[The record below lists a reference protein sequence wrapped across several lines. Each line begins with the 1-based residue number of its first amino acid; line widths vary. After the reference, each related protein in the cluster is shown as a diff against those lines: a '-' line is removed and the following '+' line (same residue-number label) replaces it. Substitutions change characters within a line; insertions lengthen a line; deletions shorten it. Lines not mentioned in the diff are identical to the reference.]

1 MSITWKELQE
11 TCLRK
16 MDSLDGAN
24 LVNDSNTRA
33 YINAMP
39 AAANEAL
46 HLLATN
52 GRYWKKMLT
61 IDQNKEGVVQEGELL
76 GGFVAYDLKQRAGD
90 FYCIDQVKLVNGSEY
105 GNYDGYTMEG
115 DSIMLI
121 PAGETGTF
129 RIWYNAYPAKI
140 TSQTAEDHEIDI
152 HPEAATII
160 ATYMAGQLYKH
171 DDISVAQIWMNEF
184 FEWLSMLQESGQK
197 ADGRNGSGGGWTSS
211 MGWY

>member
-1 MSITWKELQE
+1 MVTWKELQE

-16 MDSLDGAN
+16 LDSLDGDS
-24 LVNDSNTRA
+24 LVKESNTTA

-61 IDQNKEGVVQEGELL
+61 IEQNWEEAAQGGELL
-76 GGFVAYDLKQRAGD
+76 GGFIAYDLKQLAAN

-105 GNYDGYTMEG
+105 GIYDGYAMEG
-115 DSIMLI
+115 DTIMLI
-121 PAGETGTF
+121 PAEDTGTF

-140 TSQTAEDHEIDI
+140 TSTTADDFEIDI
-152 HPEAATII
+152 HPEAANII
-160 ATYMAGQLYKH
+160 ASYMAGQLYKH
-171 DDISVAQIWMNEF
+171 DDISIAQIYMNEF
-184 FEWLSMLQESGQK
+184 FEWMANLQESGQK
-197 ADGRNGSGGGWTSS
+197 ADGRNASGGGWTSS

>member
-46 HLLATN
+46 MLLATN

-61 IDQNKEGVVQEGELL
+61 IDQNVDGAALEGELL
-76 GGFVAYDLKQRAGD
+76 GGFVAYDLSQMAAD
-90 FYCIDQVKLVNGSEY
+90 FYCIDQINLVNGGEY
-105 GNYDGYTMEG
+105 DRYDGYSMEG
-115 DSIMLI
+115 DRILLV
-121 PAGETGTF
+121 PAQTSGTL
-129 RIWYNAYPAKI
+129 RIWYNAYPEKI
-140 TSQTAEDHEIDI
+140 TAATEADHVIDL
-152 HPEAATII
+152 HPEAVYYVAH
-160 ATYMAGQLYKH
+160 YMAGQLYKH
-171 DDISVAQIWMNEF
+171 DDISIAQIFMNEF
-184 FEWLSMLQESGQK
+184 FEWLGMLQESGRK
-197 ADGRNGSGGGWTSS
+197 ASGKNGSAGGWKSVK
-211 MGWY
+211 GWY

>member
-1 MSITWKELQE
+1 MVTWKELQE

-16 MDSLDGAN
+16 MDSLDGAS

-39 AAANEAL
+39 ATANEAL

-61 IDQNKEGVVQEGELL
+61 IEQNWEEAAQGGELL
-76 GGFVAYDLKQRAGD
+76 GGFIAYDLKQLAAD

-105 GNYDGYTMEG
+105 GNYDGYIMEG

-121 PAGETGTF
+121 PAEETGSF
-129 RIWYNAYPAKI
+129 RIWYNAYPTKI
-140 TSQTAEDHEIDI
+140 TSQTAADFEIDI
-152 HPEAATII
+152 HPEAANII
-160 ATYMAGQLYKH
+160 AHYMAGQLYKH
-171 DDISVAQIWMNEF
+171 DDISVAQIYMNEF
-184 FEWLSMLQESGQK
+184 FEWLSNLQESGQK
-197 ADGRNGSGGGWTSS
+197 ADGRNASGGGWTSS
-211 MGWY
+211 TGWY

>member
-1 MSITWKELQE
+1 MVTWKELQE

-16 MDSLDGAN
+16 MDSLDGAS

-61 IDQNKEGVVQEGELL
+61 IEQDGTAQTGELL
-76 GGFVAYDLKQRAGD
+76 GGFIAYDLKQLAAN

-121 PAGETGTF
+121 PADETGSF
-129 RIWYNAYPAKI
+129 RIWYNAYPTKI
-140 TSQTAEDHEIDI
+140 TSQTAEDFVIDI
-152 HPEAATII
+152 HPEAANII
-160 ATYMAGQLYKH
+160 AHYMAGQLYKH
-171 DDISVAQIWMNEF
+171 DDISVAQIYMNEF
-184 FEWLSMLQESGQK
+184 FEWLSNLQESGQK
-197 ADGRNGSGGGWTSS
+197 ADGRNASGGGWT
-211 MGWY
+211 